1 MAYLRNNPIGLDV
14 ATFLG
19 RQADT
24 GFVAQC
30 GVVVSLVYSAAA
42 SYTRDVGFDSA
53 TMVPDD
59 IYAAIISRAAR
70 LANNPLSL
78 NVDSVDSTTMQDNF
92 AADWNMGERRILN
105 RYRQK
110 VI

>member
-1 MAYLRNNPIGLDV
+1 MAYLRNNPTGLDV
-14 ATFLG
+14 ATYLG
-19 RQADT
+19 RQSDT

-30 GVVVSLVYSAAA
+30 GNIVTLVYSAAA
-42 SYTRDVGFDSA
+42 SYTRDNGFDNPA
-53 TMVPDD
+53 MIPDD
-59 IYAAIISRAAR
+59 IYAAIISKAAR

-78 NVDSVDSTTMQDNF
+78 HVDSVDSTTMQDNF